1 MKCGAIR
8 RSLNMMPGKQ
18 YTCHKYVVIPHCC
31 VPSTALTLMLTN
43 TCEINLNI
51 SEYFSGTPMGQGN
64 IELTKAF
71 LKVSLAGDFS
81 A

>member
-1 MKCGAIR
+1 MHVINTCSYPAPLCTKYSSDSHANKC
-8 RSLNMMPGKQ
+8 S
-18 YTCHKYVVIPHCC
+18 
-31 VPSTALTLMLTN
+31 TN

-51 SEYFSGTPMGQGN
+51 SEYFAGTPMGQGN